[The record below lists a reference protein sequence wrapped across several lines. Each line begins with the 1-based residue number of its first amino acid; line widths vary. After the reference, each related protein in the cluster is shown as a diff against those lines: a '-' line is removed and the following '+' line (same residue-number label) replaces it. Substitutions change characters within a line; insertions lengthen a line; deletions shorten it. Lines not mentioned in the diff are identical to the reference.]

1 MERKKI
7 LISRALRLEIWNM
20 QALSEGHQNYGLS
33 WKYMSKQLIM
43 LRFYHETFALA
54 PKLWCRHIYFYL
66 FVGGGGYLSAPACLC
81 SFFNHDNT
89 PIIFQENT
97 NTNNIVLTLFYPAY
111 FIPHNTWGW
120 GGPRKNLP
128 FEIHFT
134 HLYFR
139 FHRIWQNCRF
149 ASWILGYTSLRFWF
163 HKSAKVTFIERIS
176 REAPPLVFLVFI
188 FCPCTRTLVT
198 FQDGLEIFLC
208 QQAWALETVLFLF
221 FTFI

>member
-1 MERKKI
+1 MKRLPWRQNSGAVTFIFIFLLGEGAIYQHQHVCAPSLTTTILPSYFKKI
-7 LISRALRLEIWNM
+7 LA
-20 QALSEGHQNYGLS
+20 
-33 WKYMSKQLIM
+33 
-43 LRFYHETFALA
+43 
-54 PKLWCRHIYFYL
+54 
-66 FVGGGGYLSAPACLC
+66 
-81 SFFNHDNT
+81 
-89 PIIFQENT
+89 
-97 NTNNIVLTLFYPAY
+97 TNNIVLTLFYPAY
-111 FIPHNTWGW
+111 FIPHNTW

-149 ASWILGYTSLRFWF
+149 ASWILGYTPLRFWF

>member
-1 MERKKI
+1 MTWSKI
-7 LISRALRLEIWNM
+7 
-20 QALSEGHQNYGLS
+20 GL
-33 WKYMSKQLIM
+33 
-43 LRFYHETFALA
+43 HE
-54 PKLWCRHIYFYL
+54 
-66 FVGGGGYLSAPACLC
+66 S
-81 SFFNHDNT
+81 
-89 PIIFQENT
+89 
-97 NTNNIVLTLFYPAY
+97 
-111 FIPHNTWGW
+111 
-120 GGPRKNLP
+120 PRKNLW

-208 QQAWALETVLFLF
+208 QQAWALEFSFFFSHLFRHSWLLLFLTEHYQHEKG
-221 FTFI
+221 FTNKISAYKSIGAPYLVPVQ